1 MIYARARSRR
11 EVRLAHLLLIFGR
24 LRASLDDDDK
34 YEPRCRLGD
43 AIRGSSPRDGFE
55 LTSSSSARANELGE
69 MQIPRR
75 EKTCS
80 TAANWPHKLTTHL
93 ASPNWLPLE
102 SGRVSSSLGS
112 SSLTFELPLARSL
125 RLIAQC
131 ETERSAAQQ
140 NDAKR
145 YDADDILLG

>member
-24 LRASLDDDDK
+24 LRASLDDDGK

-112 SSLTFELPLARSL
+112 SSLTFELPLARWL

-131 ETERSAAQQ
+131 ETERSATQQ